1 MGKRMNRHATFAART
16 VPAHVDPARVIEF
29 NVFADRRHA
38 GNARPHD
45 ALAKLA
51 DDVGRGIFWSPY
63 NGGHWV
69 LNSHALIFEAKR
81 DPETFSN
88 IGVASLPPM
97 PPELEPWLPPLGM
110 DAPEHMKYR
119 MPLMH
124 AFSPERVRAME
135 GDIRALAAELI
146 DGFEGQGHCEFVDA
160 LAEPLPLIIF
170 MRLMGMD
177 VSRLKEF
184 RAWVKLMPSGIVE
197 ERTWAHNNINAMMG
211 ELIAARRIKR
221 EDDLISTLIDC
232 EIDGKK
238 LDDRQM
244 LGMSMLL
251 FGAGLDT
258 VTNTLSLTMEHIAR
272 DPALQDRLRAEPHM
286 IPEAVEELMRLY
298 DVTISVRRVAR
309 DAEFHGVAMKAD
321 DRVLLVN
328 ANGDTDP
335 AVYPNGAAF
344 DLDRDNKTH
353 LVFGIG
359 PHRCAGA
366 HLARLEFRVFLE
378 EWFRRMPNVR
388 LDPAKPVSYR
398 YTLLLSAE
406 NLDLLWDRVKVT

>member
-1 MGKRMNRHATFAART
+1 MNQHASFATRS
-16 VPAHVDPARVIEF
+16 VPEHVDPARVIEF
-29 NVFADRRHA
+29 NVFADHRYGEHIH
-38 GNARPHD
+38 PHV
-45 ALAKLA
+45 ALLGLA
-51 DDVGRGIFWSPY
+51 DEIGRGIFWSPY

-69 LNSHALIFEAKR
+69 LNSHELIFEAKR
-81 DPETFSN
+81 TPEIFSN

-97 PPELEPWLPPLGM
+97 PPELEPWMPPLGL

-119 MPLMH
+119 MPLMK
-124 AFSPERVRAME
+124 AFAPDKVRAME
-135 GDIRALAAELI
+135 GDVRALAAKLI
-146 DGFEGQGHCEFVDA
+146 DGFRGRGHCEFVDE

-170 MRLMGMD
+170 MKLMGMD

-184 RAWVKLMPSGIVE
+184 RSWVKLMPSGVIE
-197 ERTWAHNNINAMMG
+197 ERTQAHNNINAMMG
-211 ELIAARRIKR
+211 DLITARRALR

-238 LDDRQM
+238 LDERQM
-244 LGMSMLL
+244 LGLSMLL

-258 VTNTLSLTMEHIAR
+258 VTNTLSLGMEHIAR

-298 DVTISVRRVAR
+298 DVTLSVRRVGK
-309 DAEFHGVAMKAD
+309 DAKFHGVSMKQD

-335 AVYPNGAAF
+335 ALYPDGAVF
-344 DLDRDNKTH
+344 DLDRANKTH
-353 LVFGIG
+353 LTFGVG

-366 HLARLEFRVFLE
+366 HLARLELRVFLE

-388 LDPAKPVSYR
+388 LDPARPVAYR
-398 YTLLLSAE
+398 YSLLLSAE
-406 NLDLLWDRVKVT
+406 NVDLLWDPAKVT

>member
-1 MGKRMNRHATFAART
+1 MNQQATMAT
-16 VPAHVDPARVIEF
+16 KSVPAHVDPARVIEF
-29 NVFADRRHA
+29 NVFSDHRYAENAHPHA
-38 GNARPHD
+38 
-45 ALAKLA
+45 ALSRLA
-51 DDVGRGIFWSPY
+51 EDVGRGIFWSPY

-81 DPETFSN
+81 TPEIFSN

-97 PPELEPWLPPLGM
+97 PPELEPWMPPLGM

-135 GDIRALAAELI
+135 GEIRTLAGELI
-146 DGFEGQGHCEFVDA
+146 DRFKDRGHCEFVDE

-184 RAWVKLMPSGIVE
+184 RSWVKLMPSGVIE
-197 ERTWAHNNINAMMG
+197 ERTWAHRNINAMMG
-211 ELIAARRIKR
+211 ELIAARRVKR

-238 LDDRQM
+238 LDERQM
-244 LGMSMLL
+244 LGLSMLL

-258 VTNTLSLTMEHIAR
+258 VTNTLSLAMEHIAR
-272 DPALQDRLRAEPHM
+272 DEALQERLRAELHM

-309 DAEFHGVAMKAD
+309 DAEFHGVTMKAD

-335 AVYPNGAAF
+335 AVYPNGGTF
-344 DLDRDNKTH
+344 DLDREHKTH
-353 LVFGIG
+353 LVFGVG

-366 HLARLEFRVFLE
+366 HLARLEFRLYLE

-388 LDPAKPVSYR
+388 LDQSRPATYR

-406 NLDLLWDRVKVT
+406 NLDLLWDPAQVT

>member
-1 MGKRMNRHATFAART
+1 MNQHATIAARS

-29 NVFADRRHA
+29 DVFADHRYSDM
-38 GNARPHD
+38 ARPHD
-45 ALAKLA
+45 ALARLA
-51 DDVGRGIFWSPY
+51 DDIGRGIFWSPY

-81 DPETFSN
+81 TPEIFSN

-124 AFSPERVRAME
+124 AFSPDRVRAME
-135 GDIRALAAELI
+135 GDIRALAASLI
-146 DGFEGQGHCEFVDA
+146 DGFKDRGHCEFVDA

-170 MRLMGMD
+170 MKLMGMD

-184 RAWVKLMPSGIVE
+184 RSWVKLMPSGNIE
-197 ERTWAHNNINAMMG
+197 ERTQAHTNINAMMG
-211 ELIAARRIKR
+211 ELIAARRAKR

-232 EIDGKK
+232 EIDGRT

-272 DPALQDRLRAEPHM
+272 DPALQDRLRAEPQM

-298 DVTISVRRVAR
+298 DVTISVRRVGK
-309 DAEFHGVAMKAD
+309 DTEFHGVAMKAD

-335 AVYPNGAAF
+335 AVYPDGATF
-344 DLDRDNKTH
+344 DLDRENKTH
-353 LVFGIG
+353 LVFGVG

-388 LDPAKPVSYR
+388 LDPARPVNYR

-406 NLDLLWDRVKVT
+406 NLDLLWDPAQVT

>member
-1 MGKRMNRHATFAART
+1 MNQHATCATRS

-29 NVFADRRHA
+29 DVFSDHRYSDM
-38 GNARPHD
+38 ARPHD
-45 ALAKLA
+45 ALQKLA

-81 DPETFSN
+81 NTDIFSN

-97 PPELEPWLPPLGM
+97 PAELEPWLPPLGM

-135 GDIRALAAELI
+135 GEIRALAARLI
-146 DGFEGQGHCEFVDA
+146 DGFKDRGHCEFVDA

-170 MRLMGMD
+170 MKLMGMD
-177 VSRLKEF
+177 VARLKEF
-184 RAWVKLMPSGIVE
+184 RSWVKLMPSGIVE
-197 ERTWAHNNINAMMG
+197 ERAQAHTNINAMMG
-211 ELIAARRIKR
+211 ELIAARRVKR

-232 EIDGKK
+232 EIDGAK

-272 DPALQDRLRAEPHM
+272 DPALQDRLRAEPQM

-309 DAEFHGVAMKAD
+309 DAEFHGVALKRD
-321 DRVLLVN
+321 DRVALVN

-335 AVYPNGAAF
+335 AVYPDGGAF
-344 DLDRDNKTH
+344 DLDRENKTH
-353 LVFGIG
+353 LVFGVG

-366 HLARLEFRVFLE
+366 HLARLEFRIFLE

-388 LDPAKPVSYR
+388 LDQARPVSYR

-406 NLDLLWDRVKVT
+406 NLDLLWDPAEVP

>member
-1 MGKRMNRHATFAART
+1 MNQHATVATRS
-16 VPAHVDPARVIEF
+16 VPAHVDPACVVEF
-29 NVFADRRHA
+29 DVFSDHRYA
-38 GNARPHD
+38 GNVHPHD

-51 DDVGRGIFWSPY
+51 DEIGRGIFWSPY

-69 LNSHALIFEAKR
+69 LNSRALIFEAKR
-81 DPETFSN
+81 NPEVFSN

-97 PPELEPWLPPLGM
+97 PPELEPWMPPLGM

-124 AFSPERVRAME
+124 AFSPEKVRAME
-135 GDIRALAAELI
+135 GEIRALAARLI
-146 DGFEGQGHCEFVDA
+146 DGFKGRGHCEFVDA
-160 LAEPLPLIIF
+160 LAEPLPLNIF
-170 MRLMGMD
+170 MRTMGMD
-177 VSRLKEF
+177 VARLKEF
-184 RAWVKLMPSGIVE
+184 RSWVKLMPSGDIA
-197 ERTWAHNNINAMMG
+197 ERTRAHNNINAMMG
-211 ELIAARRIKR
+211 ELIAARRAKR

-244 LGMSMLL
+244 LGLSMLL

-258 VTNTLSLTMEHIAR
+258 VTNTLSLAMEHLAR
-272 DPALQDRLRAEPHM
+272 DTALQARLRAEPHM

-298 DVTISVRRVAR
+298 DVTISVRRVGK

-344 DLDRDNKTH
+344 DLDRENKTH
-353 LVFGIG
+353 LVFGVG

-366 HLARLEFRVFLE
+366 HLARLEIRVFLE
-378 EWFRRMPNVR
+378 EWFARMPEVR
-388 LDPAKPVSYR
+388 LDPARPVTYR

-406 NLDLLWDRVKVT
+406 NLDLLWDPADVT